1 MWPFLGSYS
10 RTVPKKKGERRAY
23 NLSSVRKVLFPS
35 SPVDDSRLVLPLKW
49 DFAATD
55 REALLLSQTGR
66 VREKYLRFTPA
77 DVGAMMEED
86 IPMLE
91 WLWERYFPASQPRS
105 QEEEAYL
112 SYMRESVEARLGE
125 REQCQL

>member
-1 MWPFLGSYS
+1 MLDSCSP
-10 RTVPKKKGERRAY
+10 TAPKKKKGERRAY
-23 NLSSVRKVLFPS
+23 NLSSVRKNLF
-35 SPVDDSRLVLPLKW
+35 PVDDSRLVLPLTW

-105 QEEEAYL
+105 LEEETYL

-125 REQCQL
+125 LKHYPL